1 MGVISGA
8 LLYPGFATA
17 EVDLN
22 DGGVWVTN
30 NNTGMVG
37 HLNYQS
43 RLLDGGYA
51 ANSDSFDIIQD
62 QATVF
67 NINSDQSK
75 VSPVDVANVV
85 RGTEVQ
91 LPGSA
96 AVAMR
101 RCLLGR
107 VPGAVAPFLSG
118 PLLPL
123 PPLPPWS
130 GARTR

>member
-96 AVAMR
+96 AVAMGGTTAAVTDR
-101 RCLLGR
+101 AG
-107 VPGAVAPFLSG
+107 GAVWITTVQNLAAFSDQ
-118 PLLPL
+118 
-123 PPLPPWS
+123 
-130 GARTR
+130 